1 MTDRPLL
8 SKSMQ
13 RGLANNPRQRAS
25 VMKDGEYVF
34 NPNIPFSKKPN
45 ARYGPAVFHAI
56 MMGATALGVSIF
68 GYTAATRRWKAAS
81 YMLARG
87 HRESPCGKWM
97 LDVIKQVRY
106 DYMLTRCLK
115 MADRTVMRMK
125 RHGML
130 RMPVDVAIDKHTIP
144 RYDKIYNMLNIITSK
159 SKNGTYHFN
168 CLATINCTVEGS
180 RAFLGATLV
189 RRMDSLQDTVSKL
202 IDECTEKGIRIGMLT
217 VDREFF
223 STGVIGTLRSK
234 NVQFLMPA
242 TQTKGVKKAISEFN
256 AGKRDA
262 VSQHILTSSVA
273 GKEPEKFTLII
284 LERDDR
290 KGRKVI
296 HAFATSV
303 PVDVVCG
310 FKRGEMTG
318 AEALV
323 EQYRAR
329 WSIET
334 GYRCIES
341 MRPKTTSREES
352 VRVLLLFTPIL
363 LFNAWILALHLLQR
377 ANPGKAETK
386 MTFKM
391 VLEFFMLLIRGK
403 TCPSLLT
410 P

>member
-1 MTDRPLL
+1 MQTNHKPQQNYPEKVFKIMSSLFL
-8 SKSMQ
+8 SNLKIQ
-13 RGLANNPRQRAS
+13 
-25 VMKDGEYVF
+25 
-34 NPNIPFSKKPN
+34 FSDKPN
-45 ARYGPAVFHAI
+45 SLYGYNDF
-56 MMGATALGVSIF
+56 
-68 GYTAATRRWKAAS
+68 
-81 YMLARG
+81 LARFFEMCRHG
-87 HRESPCGKWM
+87 QYAETAYNSRFIKDAKNQCKRIPCGTWM

-115 MADRTVMRMK
+115 MTDRTVMRMK

-144 RYDKIYNMLNIITSK
+144 RYDKTYNMLNIITSK
-159 SKNGTYHFN
+159 SRDGTYHFN

-202 IDECTEKGIRIGMLT
+202 IDGCTKKGIRIGVLT

-223 STGVIGTLRSK
+223 STAVIGALRSK
-234 NVQFLMPA
+234 NIQFLMPA
-242 TQTKGVKKAISEFN
+242 TQTKGIKKTTSEFK

-262 VSQHILTSSVA
+262 VSQHILTSSDA

-284 LERDDR
+284 LKREDK

-296 HAFATSV
+296 HAFATGVSV
-303 PVDVVCG
+303 DAVCG

-318 AEALV
+318 AEAFV

-334 GYRCIES
+334 GYRCVES
-341 MRPKTTSREES
+341 MRPRTTSREES
-352 VRVLLLFTPIL
+352 VRVLLLFAPII
-363 LFNAWILALHLLQR
+363 LFNAWILASHLLQR
-377 ANPGKAETK
+377 ANPGKAQTK
-386 MTFKM
+386 TTFKM
-391 VLEFFMLLIRGK
+391 VLEFFMLLVREN
-403 TCPSLLT
+403 TFPSLLT

>member
-1 MTDRPLL
+1 MKKNHKPQQFYPEMVFKIMSSLFLSNLKIQFSDRHNSL
-8 SKSMQ
+8 
-13 RGLANNPRQRAS
+13 
-25 VMKDGEYVF
+25 
-34 NPNIPFSKKPN
+34 
-45 ARYGPAVFHAI
+45 YGYSDF
-56 MMGATALGVSIF
+56 
-68 GYTAATRRWKAAS
+68 
-81 YMLARG
+81 LARLFNMCR
-87 HRESPCGKWM
+87 HSQYAETAYNSRFIKDTKSQCKRIPCGKWM
-97 LDVIKQVRY
+97 LGVIKQVRY

-180 RAFLGATLV
+180 RALLGAALV
-189 RRMDSLQDTVSKL
+189 RREDTLPDTVSKL
-202 IDECTEKGIRIGMLT
+202 IDGCIKKGIRIGMLT

-223 STGVIGTLRSK
+223 STSVIGALKSK
-234 NVQFLMPA
+234 NIQFLMPA
-242 TQTKGVKKAISEFN
+242 TQTKGVKKAIDEFK

-262 VSQHILTSSVA
+262 VSQHALTSGGA
-273 GKEPEKFTLII
+273 DKRQEEFTLII

-303 PVDVVCG
+303 SVDVVCG

-318 AEALV
+318 AEVFV

-341 MRPKTTSREES
+341 MRPRTTSREES
-352 VRVLLLFTPIL
+352 VRVLLLFAPIL
-363 LFNAWILALHLLQR
+363 LFNAWILASHLLQR
-377 ANPGKAETK
+377 ANPGKAETE

-391 VLEFFMLLIRGK
+391 VLEFFMLLVREK
-403 TCPSLLT
+403 TCRSLLVS
-410 P
+410 